1 MSDTINP
8 YPFAFPKAALDD
20 LRERLKRTR
29 WPEKET
35 VDDWSQGAPLA
46 RMQALCDYWRTDY
59 DWRSC
64 EARLNAL
71 NPSMTRIDGLDI
83 HFLHLRSPE
92 PDALPL
98 VLTHGWP
105 GSVVEFLKAAPLLAD
120 PRANG
125 GNPED
130 AFHVVLPTLP
140 GFGLSE
146 KPAEPGWTPERI
158 ARAWV
163 RLMQR
168 MGYDRFVAQGGDWGY
183 AVTNALGAIGAPVVQ
198 AVHFN
203 MFPIYK
209 TMKARDAQEQHALK
223 RLQDFADNE
232 IGYQLEQT
240 QSPQTIG
247 YALTD
252 SPAGQAAWF
261 YEKYEQWTDHDGDPE
276 HVLSR
281 DEMLDN
287 ITLYWLTA
295 TAASSARIYWQSMR
309 SFKEHPIAL
318 PVGYSQFPRDIHQA
332 SKRWV
337 EARYPTLVYY
347 NELPKGGHFAAWEQ
361 PDIFA
366 DEVRKSFRHS
376 RSSMGGEAKV

>member
-140 GFGLSE
+140 GFGLSG

>member
-1 MSDTINP
+1 MTDNAIHP
-8 YPFAFPKAALDD
+8 HPFAFPDTALAD
-20 LRERLKRTR
+20 LRERLSRTR
-29 WPEKET
+29 WPERET

-46 RMQALCDYWRTDY
+46 RMRALCDYWRDGY
-59 DWRSC
+59 DWRAA

-71 NPSMTRIDGLDI
+71 EPSMTKIDGLDI

-92 PDALPL
+92 PDATPL
-98 VLTHGWP
+98 VMTHGWP
-105 GSVVEFLKAAPLLAD
+105 GSVFEFLKVAPLLAD
-120 PRANG
+120 PRSHG
-125 GNPED
+125 GDPGD

-158 ARAWV
+158 AQAWV
-163 RLMQR
+163 VLMQR
-168 MGYDRFVAQGGDWGY
+168 LGYDRFVAQGGDWGY
-183 AVTNALGAIGAPVVQ
+183 AITNALGGIGAPAVR

-203 MFPIYK
+203 MFPIYG
-209 TMKARDAQEQHALK
+209 TMEARDAQEEKALK
-223 RLQDFADNE
+223 RLRDFAENE
-232 IGYQLEQT
+232 IGYQIEQT

-276 HVLSR
+276 HLLSR

-309 SFKEHPIAL
+309 TFREHEIAV
-318 PVGYSQFPRDIHQA
+318 PVGYSQFPRDIHET
-332 SKRWV
+332 SRRWV
-337 EARYPTLVYY
+337 RERYPTLVHY

-361 PDIFA
+361 PGAFA
-366 DEVRKSFRHS
+366 GEVRASFRRS
-376 RSSMGGEAKV
+376 R

>member
-8 YPFAFPKAALDD
+8 YPFAFPKTALDD

-140 GFGLSE
+140 GFGLSG